1 MKTSRQKNQPEAA
14 THPQLT
20 QLTTPMRTTKKK
32 MSMQSDSK
40 IITEVITT
48 EAEIITTEEIEVE
61 LHTSTLT
68 QTEEDNKPHNTGATQ
83 AGAETQIEETEEAA
97 LKAAVLNNTRNHKT
111 T

>member
-1 MKTSRQKNQPEAA
+1 M
-14 THPQLT
+14 

-40 IITEVITT
+40 TITEVITT
-48 EAEIITTEEIEVE
+48 EGAIITTEEIEVE

-68 QTEEDNKPHNTGATQ
+68 QTEEDNKPHNTGAIP

-97 LKAAVLNNTRNHKT
+97 LKAAALNSTHNLRT